1 MEETSMGSIVNWFGS
16 WRLVSWRSALVAAV
30 VLYVVVGFFVVPW
43 IVKTQIEQR
52 SVEILHRQATVQKVR
67 CNPFTLS
74 LTIEGFS
81 LPDRP
86 GTVLLSWDRLY
97 ANAQVSSLFR
107 WAATLKELRIENP
120 YVALRRFEDGAV
132 NVLEVMDDLPEKEP
146 QPEDE
151 GGLPRALLQHV
162 QVVDARIDLEDRYNR
177 PETLLWELGPSQVE
191 LADISTI
198 PESEGSN
205 DVVVLLPGGGRL
217 TATGNVVVEP
227 LGLDGT
233 FKLENNALASLW
245 RAVAH
250 LFEFDLTSGLISLEV
265 DYQIGLKDDGP
276 RIVVDDADVHI
287 SDFGFKSDLHEEE
300 LLRVDDIRVA
310 GGRLEWPEQHVAA
323 DSFIITGATAFG
335 WVEPDGTPNWDVLVP
350 KESQEQIVETY
361 QTLEEKI
368 KATAKLGRF
377 ELRDSGAQ
385 FEDETSSPPIRFEVR
400 GGNLV
405 VTGITTE
412 EGSTWPI
419 EASTTLEGEAR
430 AAAVGYVG
438 VSPIDAQVDV
448 SLDGLDLS
456 KYRGY
461 VARFAPLDLRAG
473 VLSVGGTARA
483 SRPKGAETMTASYEG
498 GFKVAGLNLNETV
511 TNGKLLGW
519 GDLSVAG
526 ITADLEPLGAE
537 VTDVD
542 ITAAGLEIT
551 VAEDGSINLLEF
563 FKALGESGESDGE
576 GAVTADQGSGLP
588 PVQIARFQLHDCYG
602 TYSDRTVLGDPFQL
616 QVRPVDGT
624 ITGISTT
631 SSSPANL
638 DIDAGIASGGLVR
651 VEGDL
656 DLFDYTQLT
665 DLSVD
670 LRDVA
675 LPAMSPMSVK
685 FIGHPI
691 TSGDV
696 ALDLDYEIVDR
707 YLKASNQIE
716 ADDLDL
722 GDKVEGQGLVNLP
735 FKLGVSLLKDK
746 EGRITLDIP
755 FEGSFDTPGFGMAS
769 AAGAATKEIFTE
781 IVKSPFKLLGKIAGG
796 GGDQDLEHIEFEAGT
811 SALDDRQADKLKTL
825 AAGLAERP
833 TLGLGVVGVV
843 DPEGDAAAL
852 QTEAFEAALVGAGVA
867 QEEIETVIPL
877 DSLEQLYRSTVDEPP
892 LDSLRTQHTSPAE
905 GEEGAGAL
913 DEIGYRRALR
923 AALIAAQPVDPAAV
937 EALAPARAETIREH
951 LVDVGGLGAERVR
964 LLEPETSETPG
975 ESWVACRLE
984 VAAD

>member
-1 MEETSMGSIVNWFGS
+1 
-16 WRLVSWRSALVAAV
+16 
-30 VLYVVVGFFVVPW
+30 
-43 IVKTQIEQR
+43 
-52 SVEILHRQATVQKVR
+52 
-67 CNPFTLS
+67 
-74 LTIEGFS
+74 
-81 LPDRP
+81 
-86 GTVLLSWDRLY
+86 
-97 ANAQVSSLFR
+97 
-107 WAATLKELRIENP
+107 
-120 YVALRRFEDGAV
+120 
-132 NVLEVMDDLPEKEP
+132 
-146 QPEDE
+146 
-151 GGLPRALLQHV
+151 
-162 QVVDARIDLEDRYNR
+162 
-177 PETLLWELGPSQVE
+177 
-191 LADISTI
+191 
-198 PESEGSN
+198 
-205 DVVVLLPGGGRL
+205 
-217 TATGNVVVEP
+217 
-227 LGLDGT
+227 
-233 FKLENNALASLW
+233 
-245 RAVAH
+245 
-250 LFEFDLTSGLISLEV
+250 
-265 DYQIGLKDDGP
+265 
-276 RIVVDDADVHI
+276 
-287 SDFGFKSDLHEEE
+287 
-300 LLRVDDIRVA
+300 
-310 GGRLEWPEQHVAA
+310 
-323 DSFIITGATAFG
+323 
-335 WVEPDGTPNWDVLVP
+335 
-350 KESQEQIVETY
+350 
-361 QTLEEKI
+361 
-368 KATAKLGRF
+368 
-377 ELRDSGAQ
+377 
-385 FEDETSSPPIRFEVR
+385 
-400 GGNLV
+400 
-405 VTGITTE
+405 
-412 EGSTWPI
+412 
-419 EASTTLEGEAR
+419 
-430 AAAVGYVG
+430 
-438 VSPIDAQVDV
+438 
-448 SLDGLDLS
+448 
-456 KYRGY
+456 
-461 VARFAPLDLRAG
+461 
-473 VLSVGGTARA
+473 
-483 SRPKGAETMTASYEG
+483 
-498 GFKVAGLNLNETV
+498 
-511 TNGKLLGW
+511 
-519 GDLSVAG
+519 
-526 ITADLEPLGAE
+526 
-537 VTDVD
+537 
-542 ITAAGLEIT
+542 
-551 VAEDGSINLLEF
+551 
-563 FKALGESGESDGE
+563 
-576 GAVTADQGSGLP
+576 
-588 PVQIARFQLHDCYG
+588 VQIARFQLHDCYG